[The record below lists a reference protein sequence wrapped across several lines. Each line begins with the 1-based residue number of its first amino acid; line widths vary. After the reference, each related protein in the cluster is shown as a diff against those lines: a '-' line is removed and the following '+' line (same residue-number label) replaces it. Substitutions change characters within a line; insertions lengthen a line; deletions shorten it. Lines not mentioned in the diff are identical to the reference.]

1 MDRLICHDIGCS
13 RTGRNRLLKENCYV
27 HPYVPVYRFF
37 DVACRPIRYGPAFA
51 EANSINLIRTD
62 QRCNDFRSEFCQF
75 RGFLTDRSNFT
86 ITRSHST

>member
-1 MDRLICHDIGCS
+1 MSILTSPSIAFS
-13 RTGRNRLLKENCYV
+13 TS
-27 HPYVPVYRFF
+27 PV
-37 DVACRPIRYGPAFA
+37 FA